1 MKFNQILYS
10 LENNNHSY
18 FVVTFTA
25 LSLRALIAK
34 TEISKV
40 KLNCI

>member
-18 FVVTFTA
+18 FVVTFTP
-25 LSLRALIAK
+25 LSLRAQSFA
-34 TEISKV
+34 SKDYDQ
-40 KLNCI
+40 